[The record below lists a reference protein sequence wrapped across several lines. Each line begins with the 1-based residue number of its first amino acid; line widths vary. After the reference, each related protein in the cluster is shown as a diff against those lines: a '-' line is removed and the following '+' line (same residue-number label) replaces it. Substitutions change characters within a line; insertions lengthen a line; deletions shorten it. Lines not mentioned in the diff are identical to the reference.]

1 MGVSLINSVPEELLF
16 ATFSGIRVSGFILV
30 PQSGVQVCVCVC
42 VCVCVHTSVKPVQR
56 ATMTCRKDPLCC
68 EFMVTELAQSGSS
81 RIGCYLDNQ
90 VPHPIIFFLS

>member
-30 PQSGVQVCVCVC
+30 PQSGVQVCVC
-42 VCVCVHTSVKPVQR
+42 TYISQ
-56 ATMTCRKDPLCC
+56 TCAVGHYDMAPLCC
-68 EFMVTELAQSGSS
+68 EFVVTELAQSGSS
-81 RIGCYLDNQ
+81 RNGCYLGNQ